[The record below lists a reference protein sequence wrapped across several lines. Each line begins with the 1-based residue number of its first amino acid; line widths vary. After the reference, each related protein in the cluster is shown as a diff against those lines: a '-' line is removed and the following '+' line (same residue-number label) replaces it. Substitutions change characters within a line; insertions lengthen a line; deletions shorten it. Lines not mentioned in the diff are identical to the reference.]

1 MIAVILVS
9 AVLGSAFALFG
20 ATVGLTLERNRSI
33 PVRMV
38 FGASASVLVGC
49 LYVLFNY
56 Y

>member
-1 MIAVILVS
+1 MIAIVLVS
-9 AVLGSAFALFG
+9 AVLGSASALFG
-20 ATVGLTLERNRSI
+20 ATVGLTLERNRST

-38 FGASASVLVGC
+38 FGSSAAILIGC